1 MKPRR
6 LIVSFLASVIIALA
20 PVAAHAQPA
29 AKSLD
34 ETVELAANGSG
45 TVTVACSFDA
55 GPWAVW
61 KANFG
66 DDPARARASL
76 RYNLGARVAFD
87 GFKLER
93 DDLNRTATMSVHSA
107 VAAELRPDGRF
118 SCPIDKEFRLV
129 NNVDRVW
136 FFSGNI
142 AGVLSTIK
150 VVLPEAASD
159 ASLVNVGSA
168 EQALTYELPRTHG
181 SAHKYLVAGL
191 ALAAVG
197 VVLMGAGWFAG
208 RRSAPQPS

>member
-6 LIVSFLASVIIALA
+6 LPEYLLAVALA
-20 PVAAHAQPA
+20 VLAAVAAPAQPA

-34 ETVELAANGSG
+34 ETVELAADGSG
-45 TVTVACSFDA
+45 TVTVACAFDA

-66 DDPARARASL
+66 DDPARARASI

-87 GFKLER
+87 GFKLDR
-93 DDLNRTATMSVHSA
+93 DDLNRTATMTVHSA

-129 NNVDRVW
+129 NHVGRVW

-142 AGVLSTIK
+142 AGTLSTIK
-150 VVLPEAASD
+150 VVLPEAARD
-159 ASLVNVGSA
+159 ASLVDVGSS
-168 EQALTYELPRTHG
+168 EQALTYELPRPRG

-191 ALAAVG
+191 ALTGLG
-197 VVLMGAGWFAG
+197 VVLLGAGWFAG
-208 RRSAPQPS
+208 RRGPQTA

>member
-1 MKPRR
+1 MKTRP
-6 LIVSFLASVIIALA
+6 LSVFLVACAFLASAVI
-20 PVAAHAQPA
+20 VAHAQPA

-34 ETVELAANGSG
+34 ETVELAADGSG
-45 TVTVACSFDA
+45 TVTVSCAFDA

-93 DDLNRTATMSVHSA
+93 DDLNRTATMTVHSA

-129 NNVDRVW
+129 NNVGRVW

-142 AGVLSTIK
+142 AGTLSTIK
-150 VVLPEAASD
+150 VMLPEAAND

-168 EQALTYELPRTHG
+168 EQALTYELPRPHG
-181 SAHKYLVAGL
+181 SAHKYFVGGL
-191 ALAAVG
+191 ALLG
-197 VVLMGAGWFAG
+197 LGLVLLGAGWFAG
-208 RRSAPQPS
+208 RRAPRTA